1 MDGRIGNDYTNGG
14 APIFGIGQSKMSEK
28 DFVLSIF
35 DDFNKYIN
43 TSSGHKLGAY
53 LGFWLA
59 TLYFWGIVLLITFGS
74 GLFSLLVWV
83 FYIVIAPLATIIGS
97 FTGWALDNI
106 IETWITS
113 FSSRKATLSGV
124 LFCSIIALPLNL
136 PMGRR
141 IFDPSDDA
149 FWTYTLWITLP
160 SLIYILAGSWIASR
174 FYRIHA
180 NT

>member
-1 MDGRIGNDYTNGG
+1 MKSNVSYFSLQKKWFNPSGG
-14 APIFGIGQSKMSEK
+14 
-28 DFVLSIF
+28 
-35 DDFNKYIN
+35 
-43 TSSGHKLGAY
+43 KLGAL
-53 LGFWLA
+53 LGFGLSTIYFGLVISISMYEQYINFPDSIMLDSDSNLLLFLVYLA
-59 TLYFWGIVLLITFGS
+59 ISI
-74 GLFSLLVWV
+74 
-83 FYIVIAPLATIIGS
+83 IATIIGS

-113 FSSRKATLSGV
+113 FSSWKATLLGV